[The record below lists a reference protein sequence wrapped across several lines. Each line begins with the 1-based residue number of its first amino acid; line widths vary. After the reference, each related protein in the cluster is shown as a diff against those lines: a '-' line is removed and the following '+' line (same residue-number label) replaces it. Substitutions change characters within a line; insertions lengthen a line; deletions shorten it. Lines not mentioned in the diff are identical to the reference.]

1 MADPNLGQL
10 VTQAWESIV
19 KSTPEDNIFED
30 YWLLSKLR
38 AGKGFKTIDGGRE
51 IDVPLEYALN
61 PNVEFVTQYAQ
72 LSMTASDNFDT
83 AQFQWKTVAATV
95 LQTELEDAINQGS
108 GGKFDLLAAKLANL
122 KSSNEKELNEDL
134 YGDGTGN
141 DSKVIGGLELIVD
154 TTPATGT
161 VGGINAATYSFWRNK
176 QAAGTYTTAAYDN
189 LRAAMRSV
197 YNQCSN
203 GVAGD
208 HPTFAVTTRTVF
220 EAFEGLLL
228 ANERFT
234 SKGEADGGFKNEVLK
249 FKGCKLAYDDDCTS
263 ATLYF
268 LNPKYLKL
276 AVQKGRWM
284 KMFDAVDPANQL
296 IRVFKTA
303 TICNLITTNP
313 RMLGI
318 VHTIT

>member
-1 MADPNLGQL
+1 MADVNIGQT
-10 VTQAWESIV
+10 VTHAWEAIV
-19 KSTPEDNIFED
+19 KADPEDNIFED
-30 YWLLSKLR
+30 YWLFNQLKS
-38 AGKGFKTIDGGRE
+38 GSGFKTIDGWRIIE
-51 IDVPLEYALN
+51 AHLEYATNTSVQSMAEMETISTTRVDLFDSAQYSWKMYGGS
-61 PNVEFVTQYAQ
+61 VVQSEF
-72 LSMTASDNFDT
+72 
-83 AQFQWKTVAATV
+83 
-95 LQTELEDAINQGS
+95 EDAINQGS

-176 QAAGTYTTAAYDN
+176 QAAGTLTTAAYDN

-303 TICNLITTNP
+303 TICNLITTNR
-313 RMLGI
+313 RMLGCVTAI
-318 VHTIT
+318 S

>member
-1 MADPNLGQL
+1 M
-10 VTQAWESIV
+10 
-19 KSTPEDNIFED
+19 
-30 YWLLSKLR
+30 Y
-38 AGKGFKTIDGGRE
+38 GGS
-51 IDVPLEYALN
+51 V
-61 PNVEFVTQYAQ
+61 VQ
-72 LSMTASDNFDT
+72 S
-83 AQFQWKTVAATV
+83 
-95 LQTELEDAINQGS
+95 ELEDAFNQGS

-122 KSSNEKELNEDL
+122 KSSNEKELNEDMF
-134 YGDGTGN
+134 GAGTDNSG
-141 DSKVIGGLELIVD
+141 KVLGGLQALVAVAP
-154 TTPATGT
+154 TTGT
-161 VGGINAATYSFWRNK
+161 VGGINRATYSWWRNK
-176 QAAGTYTTAAYDN
+176 YVTGTLSTAAYDN
-189 LRAAMRSV
+189 LRAAMRSC

-249 FKGCKLAYDDDCTS
+249 FKGCKLAYDDDCL
-263 ATLYF
+263 AAALYF

-276 AVQKGRWM
+276 CVQKGRWM

-296 IRVFKTA
+296 IRIFKTA
-303 TICNLITTNP
+303 TICNMITTNP

>member
-1 MADPNLGQL
+1 MADPNLGQT
-10 VTQAWESIV
+10 VTHAWEAIV
-19 KSTPEDNIFED
+19 KADPEDNIFED
-30 YWLLSKLR
+30 YWLFNQLK
-38 AGKGFKTIDGGRE
+38 AGKGFKTIDGGRLIE
-51 IDVPLEYALN
+51 AHLEYATN
-61 PNVEFVTQYAQ
+61 TSVA
-72 LSMTASDNFDT
+72 SMSEMETISTTRVDLFDS
-83 AQFQWKTVAATV
+83 AQFNWKIYGGSVV
-95 LQTELEDAINQGS
+95 QSEFEDAINQGS

-122 KSSNEKELNEDL
+122 KKSNEKELNEDL
-134 YGDGTGN
+134 YGDGTAN
-141 DSKVIGGLELIVD
+141 SSKVIGGLELIVD
-154 TTPATGT
+154 STPATGT

-176 QAAGTYTTAAYDN
+176 QAAGTMTTAAYDN

-208 HPTFAVTTRTVF
+208 HPTFGVTTRTVF

-249 FKGCKLAYDDDCTS
+249 FKGAKLAYDDDCTS
-263 ATLYF
+263 ASLYW

-303 TICNLITTNP
+303 TICNLITTNR
-313 RMLGI
+313 RMLG
-318 VHTIT
+318 VVSAIT

>member
-1 MADPNLGQL
+1 MADPNLGQT
-10 VTQAWESIV
+10 VTHAWEAIV
-19 KSTPEDNIFED
+19 KSNPEDNIFED
-30 YWLLSKLR
+30 YWLFANLKS
-38 AGKGFKTIDGGRE
+38 GSGFKTIDGGRK
-51 IDVPLEYALN
+51 IDVPLEYATN
-61 PNVEFVTQYAQ
+61 TSFT
-72 LSMTASDNFDT
+72 SMSEMDPISTTRVDVFDT
-83 AQFQWKTVAATV
+83 ASFDWKMYGGSVV
-95 LQTELEDAINQGS
+95 QSELEDAINQGS
-108 GGKFDLLAAKLANL
+108 GAKFDLLAAKLANL
-122 KSSNEKELNEDL
+122 KSSQEKELNEDL
-134 YGDGTGN
+134 FGAGTDNGGL
-141 DSKVIGGLELIVD
+141 VIGGLQLLVPA
-154 TTPATGT
+154 TTTTGT
-161 VGGINAATYSFWRNK
+161 VGGINRANFSFWRNK
-176 QAAGTYTTAAYDN
+176 SAAGTQSAAAYDN

-220 EAFEGLLL
+220 EGFEGLLL

-234 SKGEADGGFKNEVLK
+234 DKGSADGGFKNEVLK
-249 FKGCKLAYDDDCTS
+249 FKGCKLAYDDDCL
-263 ATLYF
+263 AAALYF

-318 VHTIT
+318 VHTIS